1 MGRYVM
7 VRLGHSLVV
16 LFILS
21 MVTFGLLQAAPGG
34 PSIMTSP
41 DMSPLDAARIRE
53 NLGLNDP
60 IYVQYVRWISAS
72 IRGDFGISFIDSR
85 AVSDLILER
94 LPSSLLLTA
103 TALLE
108 AIVFGV
114 AAGVIAAL
122 KRGSIYDHALG
133 LLTAIGV
140 AVPTFWLAI
149 LGVLVFAVQLRV
161 LPTSGMRTLGGEGGF
176 MDVAWHLLLPSF
188 VVSVTFMARFAR
200 FTRSG
205 VLEVLGRDYVRT
217 ARAKGLVERVVIVRH
232 ALRNALIPVVTVIG
246 FALPVLVGG
255 TAIAETIFGWPGM
268 GRLAVDAAFRRDY
281 PVVMGVTMAVAV
293 MVVFSNLLVDLLY
306 LYLDPRVKLS

>member
-1 MGRYVM
+1 
-7 VRLGHSLVV
+7 
-16 LFILS
+16 

-72 IRGDFGISFIDSR
+72 VRGDFGISFIDSR

-114 AAGVIAAL
+114 AAGVVAAL

-161 LPTSGMRTLGGEGGF
+161 LPTSGMRTLGGEGGLL
-176 MDVAWHLLLPSF
+176 DVLWHLLLPSF

-232 ALRNALIPVVTVIG
+232 ALRNALIPLVTVVG

-293 MVVFSNLLVDLLY
+293 MVVLSNLLVDLLY